1 MGVPGFS
8 VYLPMAYAVGLLIV
22 LLIERLLHAFV
33 WLCVSLVAAPV
44 LSDPSSMVT
53 VSQGVLGGFLQMGL
67 DLMKAWIA
75 AIGGLAQWTLYY
87 VPMVLIFFGS
97 MWVMSLVASTQSGLV
112 RDVLFMWNNGMS
124 SVLRSTVIVPLQ
136 LVNLVF
142 SVMVPFW
149 NALAYF
155 WRGMLYVVLVPML
168 QLNMDDALK
177 AVSAGSA
184 VVEALAVSTVSFTS
198 SLTSCTEV
206 GCLSIG
212 TRVFDFL
219 GPMLHVR
226 ILVSYTLLFAR
237 QSCVIMTPVLDIIA
251 YPFLDSN
258 FAQAIHAGLNAVLYT
273 VVQLPLVTYARCEQ
287 AADDTDS
294 RLRSLACTPDVAP
307 VFNFASASA
316 RYAGLLVDN
325 WLDVTW
331 VTILSAFGTVF
342 NKCEPA
348 SVKFKW
354 LASQALFGGNE
365 TRLVGLGGTS
375 YALTDGNSV
384 QYTFFRGATEQVFM
398 THFFCRLLDLDP
410 V

>member
-1 MGVPGFS
+1 MGVPVFS
-8 VYLPMAYAVGLLIV
+8 AHLPIAYAVGLLIV
-22 LLIERLLHAFV
+22 ILIERLLHAFV

-53 VSQGVLGGFLQMGL
+53 VSHGVLSGSLQMGI
-67 DLMKAWIA
+67 DLMKAWLA
-75 AIGGLAQWTLYY
+75 AVGGLAQWSLYY
-87 VPMVLIFFGS
+87 VPMVLIFFS
-97 MWVMSLVASTQSGLV
+97 AMWVMSLVASTQSGVV
-112 RDVLFMWNNGMS
+112 RDVLFMWNNGIS
-124 SVLRSTVIVPLQ
+124 SVLRSTLIVPLQ

-155 WRGMLYVVLVPML
+155 WKGMLHVVLVPMI
-168 QLNMDDALK
+168 QLDMEDALK
-177 AVSAGSA
+177 GVSAGTA
-184 VVEALAVSTVSFTS
+184 AIEALAGSTVSFVS
-198 SLTSCTEV
+198 SLVSCSDV
-206 GCLSIG
+206 GCLSVG
-212 TRVFDFL
+212 ARVFDFL

-226 ILVSYTLLFAR
+226 MLVSYTLLFAR

-258 FAQAIHAGLNAVLYT
+258 FAQAVHAGLNAVLYT

-287 AADDTDS
+287 AANDTDK

-307 VFNFASASA
+307 VFNFATASV
-316 RYAGLLVDN
+316 RYSGLLVDN

-331 VTILSAFGTVF
+331 VTILYVFGMAPKACV
-342 NKCEPA
+342 PA
-348 SVKFKW
+348 SAAFKW
-354 LASQALFGGNE
+354 LASQTLFGGNE

-384 QYTFFRGATEQVFM
+384 QYTFFRGATEQVF
-398 THFFCRLLDLDP
+398 TAHFFC
-410 V
+410 